1 MTGEPPLAQQQRAV
15 VELYVR
21 SKWIKAS
28 LALEDENLFIE
39 YAHNKQDQPAPTG
52 PSNSTNSIE
61 ETTQNNGS
69 TNNYTPD
76 TITSQKRIV
85 KIVKPDN
92 TGLGKNQRLSSFFFL
107 LIFTFRFQIGIS
119 IKGGRENRMPILI
132 SKIFPNMPADQTGQ
146 LYVGDAILSVN
157 GKDLQHVSHEE
168 AVQILKKAGRE
179 VELEGSF

>member
-1 MTGEPPLAQQQRAV
+1 MTGEPTLTQQQRAV

-39 YAHNKQDQPAPTG
+39 YAQPKRDQTTPTNINDDS
-52 PSNSTNSIE
+52 PPVVPYVPLNSSTNGLINNNN
-61 ETTQNNGS
+61 ETT
-69 TNNYTPD
+69 D
-76 TITSQKRIV
+76 TITSQKRNV

-92 TGLGKNQRLSSFFFL
+92 TGL
-107 LIFTFRFQIGIS
+107 GIS

-179 VELEGSF
+179 VELEG

>member
-39 YAHNKQDQPAPTG
+39 YAHNKQEQQASTG
-52 PSNSTNSIE
+52 QLNTTNTND
-61 ETTQNNGS
+61 ETIQSNGS

-76 TITSQKRIV
+76 TITSQKRTI

-92 TGLGKNQRLSSFFFL
+92 TGLGRK
-107 LIFTFRFQIGIS
+107 
-119 IKGGRENRMPILI
+119 
-132 SKIFPNMPADQTGQ
+132 
-146 LYVGDAILSVN
+146 
-157 GKDLQHVSHEE
+157 
-168 AVQILKKAGRE
+168 
-179 VELEGSF
+179 

>member
-39 YAHNKQDQPAPTG
+39 YAHNKQDQPAPAG
-52 PSNSTNSIE
+52 QLNNSNSNDESI
-61 ETTQNNGS
+61 QNNGT

-76 TITSQKRIV
+76 TITSQKRTV

-92 TGLGKNQRLSSFFFL
+92 TGLGKR
-107 LIFTFRFQIGIS
+107 
-119 IKGGRENRMPILI
+119 
-132 SKIFPNMPADQTGQ
+132 
-146 LYVGDAILSVN
+146 
-157 GKDLQHVSHEE
+157 
-168 AVQILKKAGRE
+168 KKK
-179 VELEGSF
+179 

>member
-39 YAHNKQDQPAPTG
+39 YAHNKQDQQIPTAQL
-52 PSNSTNSIE
+52 NSTITND
-61 ETTQNNGS
+61 ETIQNNGS

-76 TITSQKRIV
+76 TITSQKRTI

-92 TGLGKNQRLSSFFFL
+92 TGLGRNN
-107 LIFTFRFQIGIS
+107 IF
-119 IKGGRENRMPILI
+119 
-132 SKIFPNMPADQTGQ
+132 IF
-146 LYVGDAILSVN
+146 I
-157 GKDLQHVSHEE
+157 
-168 AVQILKKAGRE
+168 
-179 VELEGSF
+179 F

>member
-28 LALEDENLFIE
+28 LAIEDENLFIE
-39 YAHNKQDQPAPTG
+39 YAHNKQDQPTPAG
-52 PSNSTNSIE
+52 PSISSNSIE
-61 ETTQNNGS
+61 EAAQNNGS

-92 TGLGKNQRLSSFFFL
+92 TGLGKNQRSSFF
-107 LIFTFRFQIGIS
+107 S
-119 IKGGRENRMPILI
+119 
-132 SKIFPNMPADQTGQ
+132 
-146 LYVGDAILSVN
+146 
-157 GKDLQHVSHEE
+157 
-168 AVQILKKAGRE
+168 
-179 VELEGSF
+179 

>member
-39 YAHNKQDQPAPTG
+39 YAHNKQDQPS
-52 PSNSTNSIE
+52 PSVQLNNTSTNE
-61 ETTQNNGS
+61 EMPQTNGS

-76 TITSQKRIV
+76 TITSQKRTV

-92 TGLGKNQRLSSFFFL
+92 TGL
-107 LIFTFRFQIGIS
+107 GIS

-179 VELEGSF
+179 VELE

>member
-39 YAHNKQDQPAPTG
+39 YAHNKHEQQTSTGSVNSPTITDE
-52 PSNSTNSIE
+52 PIQNNNSTN
-61 ETTQNNGS
+61 NN
-69 TNNYTPD
+69 NNSTPD

-92 TGLGKNQRLSSFFFL
+92 TGL
-107 LIFTFRFQIGIS
+107 GIS

-168 AVQILKKAGRE
+168 AVQILKKAGRD
-179 VELEGSF
+179 VELE

>member
-39 YAHNKQDQPAPTG
+39 YAHNKQDQQT
-52 PSNSTNSIE
+52 STVQLNNTNIND
-61 ETTQNNGS
+61 ETIQNNGS

-76 TITSQKRIV
+76 TITSQKRII

-92 TGLGKNQRLSSFFFL
+92 TGLGKNQISSF
-107 LIFTFRFQIGIS
+107 
-119 IKGGRENRMPILI
+119 
-132 SKIFPNMPADQTGQ
+132 
-146 LYVGDAILSVN
+146 
-157 GKDLQHVSHEE
+157 
-168 AVQILKKAGRE
+168 
-179 VELEGSF
+179 SF

>member
-39 YAHNKQDQPAPTG
+39 YAHNKQDQQT
-52 PSNSTNSIE
+52 STVQLNNTNIND
-61 ETTQNNGS
+61 ETIQNNGS

-76 TITSQKRIV
+76 TITSQKRII

-92 TGLGKNQRLSSFFFL
+92 TGLGRN
-107 LIFTFRFQIGIS
+107 
-119 IKGGRENRMPILI
+119 
-132 SKIFPNMPADQTGQ
+132 KIF
-146 LYVGDAILSVN
+146 IF
-157 GKDLQHVSHEE
+157 
-168 AVQILKKAGRE
+168 I
-179 VELEGSF
+179 F

>member
-1 MTGEPPLAQQQRAV
+1 MTAEQSLVEQQRAV

-39 YAHNKQDQPAPTG
+39 YAHNKHDQQASTG
-52 PSNSTNSIE
+52 QLNTSITNE
-61 ETTQNNGS
+61 EPTTQNNGS

-92 TGLGKNQRLSSFFFL
+92 TGLGMTE
-107 LIFTFRFQIGIS
+107 I
-119 IKGGRENRMPILI
+119 
-132 SKIFPNMPADQTGQ
+132 
-146 LYVGDAILSVN
+146 
-157 GKDLQHVSHEE
+157 
-168 AVQILKKAGRE
+168 
-179 VELEGSF
+179 